1 MCSKKGIKGII
12 SATTKTFNEPHG
24 PLKLET
30 QLYRVTD
37 GSFLRPENENV
48 KRVERVFH
56 VLGFGLVH
64 CPPGDWTS
72 AVIVAELDATR
83 GYFGMYM
90 YVEKE
95 SFNSSLFS

>member
-1 MCSKKGIKGII
+1 ML
-12 SATTKTFNEPHG
+12 ATTTTKTFNEPHH

-56 VLGFGLVH
+56 VLGFSWYTAHLGTGH
-64 CPPGDWTS
+64 RHRRS
-72 AVIVAELDATR
+72 
-83 GYFGMYM
+83 YM
-90 YVEKE
+90 P
-95 SFNSSLFS
+95 N